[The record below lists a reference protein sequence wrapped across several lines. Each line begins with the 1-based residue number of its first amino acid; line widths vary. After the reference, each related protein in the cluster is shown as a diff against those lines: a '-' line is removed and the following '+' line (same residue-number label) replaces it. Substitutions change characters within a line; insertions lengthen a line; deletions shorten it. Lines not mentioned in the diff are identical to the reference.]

1 MPLYASTMTSDR
13 SACIVRRDGVILDDV
28 ISFFHLETWR
38 GCFIVPSPHDCHPT
52 SSSKSCLWLLSPLY
66 RYYLLKVCKITEW
79 HFLVIS
85 TEFLKV
91 WTTRK
96 KNCLKKNII
105 AEQHQIPWQTNLWQG
120 EKLEKLFKSPRCLSL
135 QLNYF
140 VLSSWGRNLHLIVL
154 FLWTGVFLMTACQN
168 WPIIEYWMLSRLS
181 PWNVHGTQ

>member
-1 MPLYASTMTSDR
+1 MTVTLP
-13 SACIVRRDGVILDDV
+13 APQNPAHN
-28 ISFFHLETWR
+28 FKF
-38 GCFIVPSPHDCHPT
+38 
-52 SSSKSCLWLLSPLY
+52 WLLSPLY

-140 VLSSWGRNLHLIVL
+140 ALSSWGRNLHLDHCV
-154 FLWTGVFLMTACQN
+154 VFVDWCLPNDSMSKLTYYRILDVEQTFSLKC
-168 WPIIEYWMLSRLS
+168 
-181 PWNVHGTQ
+181 PWNTITIDILIQCWIAQ

>member
-1 MPLYASTMTSDR
+1 MTVTLP
-13 SACIVRRDGVILDDV
+13 APQNPAHN
-28 ISFFHLETWR
+28 FKF
-38 GCFIVPSPHDCHPT
+38 
-52 SSSKSCLWLLSPLY
+52 WLLSPLY
-66 RYYLLKVCKITEW
+66 QYYLLKVCKITEW

-91 WTTRK
+91 WTTRKK

-140 VLSSWGRNLHLIVL
+140 ALSSWRRNLHLIVL